1 MSERCETAAGDRDLM
16 SSRSPVTVAHGL
28 LSRWSAE
35 LGYVAAAITY
45 RRNGDRAHR
54 VLANGGYAV
63 PVAQYLAREFVD
75 DTRIFDHIR
84 VASGRPVCWEDVPDF
99 ELTPA
104 VEDVLRPSGFREGSS
119 VALGLE
125 RGQVTSVLHVSFT
138 GSQVDSTVRAGIEA
152 LARQCRRIVADQS
165 ERESFRLSGR
175 EHQILALVA
184 QGSSNAEIAA
194 ELLISRRT
202 VATHL
207 ENIFAKTGT
216 RSRVRVAVRATELG
230 IL

>member
-1 MSERCETAAGDRDLM
+1 MNEWCETVAADQDLLA
-16 SSRSPVTVAHGL
+16 SRAPVTVAHGL

-45 RRNGDRAHR
+45 RRRGDRAHQ
-54 VLANGGYAV
+54 VLANGGYAA
-63 PVAQYLAREFVD
+63 PVAEYLAGEFVD
-75 DTRIFDHIR
+75 DARIFDHIR

-99 ELTPA
+99 ERTPA

-119 VALGLE
+119 VALGLD
-125 RGQVTSVLHVSFT
+125 RGRVTSVLHVSFARP
-138 GSQVDSTVRAGIEA
+138 QVDSTARAGIEA
-152 LARQCRRIVADQS
+152 LARQCRRIVTDQGD
-165 ERESFRLSGR
+165 REAFRLSSR
-175 EHQILALVA
+175 EHEILALVA
-184 QGSSNAEIAA
+184 QGASNAEIAA

-216 RSRVRVAVRATELG
+216 RSRVRLAVRATELG

>member
-1 MSERCETAAGDRDLM
+1 MSEWCETAAEDQDL
-16 SSRSPVTVAHGL
+16 SASRSPVTVAHGL
-28 LSRWSAE
+28 LSRWSSE

-45 RRNGDRAHR
+45 RRRGDRTHR

-63 PVAQYLAREFVD
+63 PVAQYLAHEFVGD
-75 DTRIFDHIR
+75 ARVFEHIR
-84 VASGRPVCWEDVPDF
+84 LASGRPVCWEDVPDF
-99 ELTPA
+99 ERTQA

-125 RGQVTSVLHVSFT
+125 RGEVTSVLHVSFT
-138 GSQVDSTVRAGIEA
+138 RSTVDSRARAGIEA
-152 LARQCRRIVADQS
+152 LATQCRRIVTDQG
-165 ERESFRLSGR
+165 EREAFRLSRR

-184 QGSSNAEIAA
+184 QGLSNAEIAE
-194 ELLISRRT
+194 ELLVSRRT

-207 ENIFAKTGT
+207 ENTFAKTGT
-216 RSRVRVAVRATELG
+216 RSRVRLAVRATELG

>member
-1 MSERCETAAGDRDLM
+1 MSERREAVTGDQDLM

-28 LSRWSAE
+28 LARWSAE

-45 RRNGDRAHR
+45 RRRGDRVHR

-63 PVAQYLAREFVD
+63 PVAQYLAHEFVD
-75 DTRIFDHIR
+75 DIRVFDHIR
-84 VASGRPVCWEDVPDF
+84 VASGRPVCWADVPEF
-99 ELTPA
+99 ERTSA

-125 RGQVTSVLHVSFT
+125 RGEVTSVLHVSFARP
-138 GSQVDSTVRAGIEA
+138 QVDSTDRTGIEM
-152 LARQCRRIVADQS
+152 LADQCRRIVADQG
-165 ERESFRLSGR
+165 EREVFRLSGR

-184 QGSSNAEIAA
+184 QGLSNAEIAA
-194 ELLISRRT
+194 ELLVSRRT

>member
-1 MSERCETAAGDRDLM
+1 MSERCESVAEDRDLL

-28 LSRWSAE
+28 LARWSTE

-45 RRNGDRAHR
+45 RRRGDRAHR
-54 VLANGGYAV
+54 VLANGGYAT

-75 DTRIFDHIR
+75 DTRVFDRIR
-84 VASGRPVCWEDVPDF
+84 VASGRPVCWEDVPGF
-99 ELTPA
+99 ERTTT
-104 VEDVLRPSGFREGSS
+104 VEAVLRPSGFREGSS
-119 VALGLE
+119 VALGLD
-125 RGQVTSVLHVSFT
+125 RGEVTSVLHVSFARPH
-138 GSQVDSTVRAGIEA
+138 VDSTARAGIEA
-152 LARQCRRIVADQS
+152 LADQCRRIVTDQG
-165 ERESFRLSGR
+165 ERESFRLSRR

-184 QGSSNAEIAA
+184 QGLSNTEIAE
-194 ELLISRRT
+194 ELLIGRRT

>member
-1 MSERCETAAGDRDLM
+1 MSERREAVTGDHDLM
-16 SSRSPVTVAHGL
+16 SCRSPVTVAHGL
-28 LSRWSAE
+28 LSRWSTE

-45 RRNGDRAHR
+45 RRRGDRAHR

-63 PVAQYLAREFVD
+63 PVAQFLAHEFVD
-75 DTRIFDHIR
+75 DNRVFDHIR
-84 VASGRPVCWEDVPDF
+84 VASGRPVCWADVPDF
-99 ELTPA
+99 ERSSA
-104 VEDVLRPSGFREGSS
+104 AEDVLRPSGFREGSS
-119 VALGLE
+119 VALGLD

-138 GSQVDSTVRAGIEA
+138 RSQVDSSARAGIEA
-152 LARQCRRIVADQS
+152 LAQQCRGIVVDQS
-165 ERESFRLSGR
+165 DRESFRLSSR

-184 QGSSNAEIAA
+184 RGFSNTEIAE
-194 ELLISRRT
+194 ELLIGRRT

-216 RSRVRVAVRATELG
+216 RSRVRIAVRATELG

>member
-1 MSERCETAAGDRDLM
+1 MSERCETVAGERDFV

-45 RRNGDRAHR
+45 RRRGDRAHR
-54 VLANGGYAV
+54 VLANGGYTV
-63 PVAQYLAREFVD
+63 PVAQYLAHEFVE
-75 DTRIFDHIR
+75 DTRTFDHIR
-84 VASGRPVCWEDVPDF
+84 VASGRPVCWDDVPDF
-99 ELTPA
+99 ERTPA
-104 VEDVLRPSGFREGSS
+104 AANVLRPSGFREGSS

-138 GSQVDSTVRAGIEA
+138 SPRVDSTARAGIEA
-152 LARQCRRIVADQS
+152 LARQCRGIVADQS
-165 ERESFRLSGR
+165 DRESFRLSGR
-175 EHQILALVA
+175 EYQVLGLVA
-184 QGSSNAEIAA
+184 QGASNAEIAA
-194 ELLISRRT
+194 ELSISRRT

-207 ENIFAKTGT
+207 ENIFAKTGS

>member
-1 MSERCETAAGDRDLM
+1 MNERCEAVAGDRDLL

-28 LSRWSAE
+28 LARWAGE

-45 RRNGDRAHR
+45 RRRGDRVHR
-54 VLANGGYAV
+54 VLANGGYAT
-63 PVAQYLAREFVD
+63 PVADYLAGEFVD
-75 DTRIFDHIR
+75 DTRTFDHIR
-84 VASGRPVCWEDVPDF
+84 IASGRPVCWEDVPGF
-99 ELTPA
+99 ERTPA
-104 VEDVLRPSGFREGSS
+104 VEAVLRPSGFREGSS

-125 RGQVTSVLHVSFT
+125 RGQVTSVLHVSFARP
-138 GSQVDSTVRAGIEA
+138 QVDSTARAGIEA
-152 LARQCRRIVADQS
+152 LAHQCRRIVTDQS
-165 ERESFRLSGR
+165 DRESFRLSGR

-184 QGSSNAEIAA
+184 QGASNAEIAA
-194 ELLISRRT
+194 ELLITRRT